1 MVQSSYC
8 RSLLQ
13 KFLPAGSVIVIVVA
27 ILGIN
32 VSLNARQ
39 ALHHG
44 EAAYQSGKPKEAIMY
59 YERAIKWYTPLSP
72 WVRLAVERLW
82 YIGSEA
88 EAGADVPLALQ
99 AYQGLRSS
107 LYAVQSFYLPYRH
120 WIPKTEAKIAALMAR
135 TTQTEGQGSDKLA
148 QDTARFTQMLQ
159 RDTASH
165 VGWTVLTEI
174 GFLAW
179 VGASVGLLW
188 YAVGGY
194 GMWVWRQ
201 GWLWGSGIIVGF
213 TAWIVG
219 MLLA

>member
-1 MVQSSYC
+1 MVQPSHG
-8 RSLLQ
+8 RSFLQ
-13 KFLPAGSVIVIVVA
+13 KFLPAVGLIVIVMA

-32 VSLNARQ
+32 VALNARQ
-39 ALHHG
+39 ALRHG
-44 EAAYQSGKPKEAIMY
+44 EAAYQSGKPKEAIMH

-82 YIGSEA
+82 DIGTQA
-88 EAGADVPLALQ
+88 EASDDVSLALQ

-107 LYAVQSFYLPYRH
+107 LYAVQSFYLPYWH
-120 WIPKTEAKIAALMAR
+120 WIAKSEAKIAALMAR
-135 TTQTEGQGSDKLA
+135 TTQTEGQGSGKLA

-159 RDTASH
+159 RDPASH

-179 VGASVGLLW
+179 VGASIGLLW
-188 YAVGGY
+188 CAVGGR
-194 GMWVWRQ
+194 GVWVWRQ
-201 GWLWGSGIIVGF
+201 GLLWGSGIIVGF
-213 TAWIVG
+213 TAWIIG

>member
-1 MVQSSYC
+1 MGQLAHGD
-8 RSLLQ
+8 SLVR
-13 KFLPAGSVIVIVVA
+13 KFLFVSGVIAIVVA
-27 ILGIN
+27 MLG
-32 VSLNARQ
+32 VKAFLSARQ
-39 ALHHG
+39 AWRHA
-44 EAAYQSGKPKEAIMY
+44 EVAYQNGEPQEAIAY

-82 YIGSEA
+82 DIGTQA
-88 EAGADVPLALQ
+88 EAGDDASLALQ
-99 AYQGLRSS
+99 AYQALRGS

-120 WIPKTEAKIAALMAR
+120 WIPKSEAKIAALMAR
-135 TTQTEGQGSDKLA
+135 TAQTEGQGSDKLA

-174 GFLAW
+174 GFLVW

-188 YAVGGY
+188 CAVGAQG
-194 GMWVWRQ
+194 VWAWRRVL
-201 GWLWGSGIIVGF
+201 LWGSGIIVGF
-213 TAWIVG
+213 TAWVVG